1 MAIQFASRRTSR
13 RVSLTP
19 LIDVVFILLV
29 FFMLET
35 TFLTEGGVKVAAAD
49 AGGVASLQGQ
59 RVTLELLD
67 MNHVWVDGK
76 RVAYAEWTTVLETV
90 VLPTDEYAV
99 EIRTADPVSVQ
110 RVVDVLDRLSAL
122 GYVHVTVGETRGFG
136 A

>member
-1 MAIQFASRRTSR
+1 MAVQFALRRTSR

-35 TFLTEGGVKVAAAD
+35 TFLTEGGVEVAAAD
-49 AGGVASLQGQ
+49 AGVSSALAGQ

-67 MNHVWVDGK
+67 MNHVWVDGR
-76 RVAYAEWTTVLETV
+76 RVVYADWAAALR
-90 VLPTDEYAV
+90 AV
-99 EIRTADPVSVQ
+99 AAPAELAIEIRTADAVSVQ

-122 GYVHVTVGETRGFG
+122 GFVDVTVGETRGFG

>member
-1 MAIQFASRRTSR
+1 
-13 RVSLTP
+13 LTP

-35 TFLTEGGVKVAAAD
+35 TFLTEVGVRVAAD
-49 AGGVASLQGQ
+49 AGGVSSLQGQ
-59 RVTLELLD
+59 RVTLELFD
-67 MNHVWVDGK
+67 MDHVWVDGT
-76 RVAYAEWTTVLETV
+76 RVAYADWTAALQAAAAPAEF
-90 VLPTDEYAV
+90 AV
-99 EIRTADPVSVQ
+99 EIRTAGAVSVQ